1 MNEELI
7 NIIKEEGE
15 RFGISP
21 VTLAT
26 FICVE
31 TGGKGFDSITNKIL
45 IQFEPI

>member
-1 MNEELI
+1 MNEELL
-7 NIIKEEGE
+7 NIIKAEGE

-31 TGGKGFDSITNKIL
+31 TGGRGFDSLTKKIL
-45 IQFEPI
+45 IQFEPA